1 MTPRS
6 MLYKFITIEGN
17 IGAGKTTLAKLLTEE
32 YGGQIIL
39 ERFDN
44 PFLSKFYEEPNK
56 YAFQLEMSFLLE
68 RYQQLHR
75 FFSTPDIFS
84 RFTVSDY
91 MFTKSLLFAKINLS
105 SEEYTLYRHFFHL
118 INKKLPDP
126 DVIFYLH
133 AESDALMRNI
143 RKRGRPYEQ
152 GISRQYLQKIEK
164 MYFEYF
170 KQLPEQKVVVI
181 NVNDIDW
188 VSDVFAYKELLSLFE
203 MQYKPGINVVDLRAE
218 V

>member
-1 MTPRS
+1 